1 MVGSIRLLTAVCLF
15 TLSAPLFGQSGTATI
30 TGVVTDTTGATMNG
44 VKVIARDPDT
54 GFSRETV
61 TNETGNFNMPGLRPS
76 SYDVT
81 AEIAGF
87 RRYSMKEF
95 RVEVD
100 QTARIDIQMEVGQV
114 TEQIEVKGTAQLLH
128 TENATIGAVIEQ
140 RRILELPLNGRNFA
154 ALALLVPG
162 VNSGAPGTSTG
173 GGMSIGG
180 ARPEQ
185 NAFQLDGVTNSDQYD
200 NDIAF
205 RPSIDSIEEF
215 KIEVSNYS
223 AEFGKGGGGQI
234 NVITKSGTNQFH
246 GSLYEFN
253 RNDVVQARNLFQ
265 RDPNFVNKEGKF
277 IAPPYNRNEFGAAG
291 GGPIKKD
298 RTFFFGYYEGLR
310 NVRGQT
316 GLRTVPNAAVRAG
329 DFSSNLGRQ
338 LGTDALGRS
347 VFANQIFDARSSR
360 QVAGSTRFIRDP
372 FPGNKIPLSYFD
384 PVAAKILQTDLWP
397 GPNVPG
403 ERDASTGNPRQNYA
417 DGRSNRSENDQFM
430 ARVDHR
436 FTQNDNVYVRY
447 GYLNTDSF
455 SPGNFVG
462 NERLNPGSKH
472 VVSASYTKAISAS
485 KINEVRFGYYL
496 ETNESGAKRILE
508 GRNLVKEL
516 GIRGLPLAGPGA
528 PDVGITGFTGFGDGG
543 ESLRDDKTLQILDM
557 FSFNK
562 GRHFLKVGVEFRK
575 LQADLLSNP
584 SNTRGSFDFD
594 TAEWSGLEGFPGTGN
609 PFATFLLGLPRQK
622 GRRPGDHSTFLR
634 AAEYAAYVQDDFKVS
649 SRLTVNLG
657 VRYQLYIPPKE
668 TRNHISSIRINT
680 FPGSF
685 AEGGIFLCKD
695 PQKCAGL
702 NRSLPVLGL
711 GLTLNDLRVDRL
723 PEIVVAGRE
732 VPPSLT
738 TVEKTDFGPRVGI
751 AYRLTPKTVI
761 RTGYGLFFDTDPM
774 RNFQDAVE
782 NVPFVREDQQ
792 SLSAFQSGLPPA
804 EAFIGYV
811 LDDPPIGSFT
821 PGPNTYSVGFRN
833 SYMQQWNFGVQQQLG
848 NTFVVEVG
856 YAGSK
861 GTRLNRRENLNTQEP
876 RSDSA
881 KIASSVHPH
890 LRRLLPYAVF
900 EGKTLVPLDNWF
912 STTSTAFSNYHAL
925 LARLEKRFSN
935 GLTFT
940 NSFTWSK
947 AITDASS
954 FYQTGNNDT
963 GNRIQDIYNKK
974 ADKGLAPY
982 DHRLRFVSSFLY
994 ELPFG
999 RNRKFGRGAPAIVNH
1014 LIGGWQVNGIATF
1027 QSGYPIT
1034 VLRNGD
1040 PLGVGTTG
1048 VRPDAI
1054 CNPNLPRGE
1063 RTLTRFFDTACFVA
1077 PPDRFGNASR
1087 STVSGPG
1094 NNNWDISIFKNT
1106 QITERFRLQFRS
1118 EFFNAC
1124 NHPGWSQPGRNQG
1137 GSNFGV
1143 VTGASD
1149 PRIVQFGLKLLF

>member
-1 MVGSIRLLTAVCLF
+1 MVGSVRALQAICLLALCT
-15 TLSAPLFGQSGTATI
+15 PLFGQSGTATI
-30 TGVVTDTTGATMNG
+30 TGVVTDSTGAAMNR
-44 VKVIARDPDT
+44 VKVIARDPNT
-54 GFSRETV
+54 GFARETL
-61 TNETGNFNMPGLRPS
+61 TNDTGNFNMPGLRPS

-81 AEIAGF
+81 AEIPGF
-87 RRYSMKEF
+87 RRYRMSDF
-95 RVEVD
+95 RIEVD
-100 QTARIDIQMEVGQV
+100 QTARVDIQMEVGQV

-128 TENATIGAVIEQ
+128 TENATIGAVIEK

-154 ALALLVPG
+154 SLALLVPG

-185 NAFQLDGVTNSDQYD
+185 NAFQLDGVTNSDQYN
-200 NDIAF
+200 NDIVF
-205 RPSIDSIEEF
+205 RPSIDAIEEF
-215 KIEVSNYS
+215 KIQVSNYS
-223 AEFGKGGGGQI
+223 AEFGKGAGGQI

-246 GSLYEFN
+246 GALYDFN

-265 RDPNFVNKEGKF
+265 RDPSFVNKEGKF
-277 IAPPYNRNEFGAAG
+277 IAPPFNRNEFGAAG
-291 GGPIKKD
+291 GGPIKRDK
-298 RTFFFGYYEGLR
+298 TFFFVSYEGLR

-316 GLRTVPNAAVRAG
+316 GLRTVPDAALRAG

-338 LGTDALGRS
+338 LGTDALGRP

-360 QVAGSTRFIRDP
+360 QVPGSTRFVRDP
-372 FPGNKIPLSYFD
+372 FPGNRIPLNRFD
-384 PVAAKILQTDLWP
+384 PVAARILQTDLWP
-397 GPNVPG
+397 APNIPG
-403 ERDASTGNPRQNYA
+403 VRDAGTGNPRQNYA
-417 DGRSNRSENDQFM
+417 DGRSNRSQSDQYM
-430 ARVDHR
+430 SRVDHR
-436 FTQNDNVYVRY
+436 FTQNDNVLVRY
-447 GYLNTDSF
+447 GYLTSDSF
-455 SPGNFVG
+455 SPGNFLG

-472 VVSASYTKAISAS
+472 LVGASYTKVISAS
-485 KINEVRFGYYL
+485 KLNEVRFGYNL
-496 ETNESGAKRILE
+496 DAAEGGAKRILE

-528 PDVGITGFTGFGDGG
+528 PDVGISGFTGFGDGG
-543 ESLRDDKTLQILDM
+543 ESRRDNKTFQIMDM

-562 GRHFLKVGVEFRK
+562 GRHFLKIGVEYRK
-575 LQADLLSNP
+575 IQADLLDNP
-584 SNTRGSFDFD
+584 ANTRGNFDFD
-594 TAEWSGLEGFPGTGN
+594 TAEWSGIEGFPGTGN
-609 PFATFLLGLPRQK
+609 FFATFLLGLPRQK
-622 GRRPGDHSTFLR
+622 GRRTGDFSSNLR
-634 AAEYAAYVQDDFKVS
+634 ASEYGAFIQDDFKVTS
-649 SRLTVNLG
+649 KLTLNLG

-668 TRNHISSIRINT
+668 TRNHISSIRVNP

-685 AEGGIFLCKD
+685 GEGGIFLCKD

-702 NRSLPVLGL
+702 SRTLPVLGL

-738 TVEKTDFGPRVGI
+738 TVDKTNFAPRVGI
-751 AYRLTPKTVI
+751 AYSLTQKTVI
-761 RTGYGLFFDTDPM
+761 RTGYGIFFDTDPM
-774 RNFQDAVE
+774 RNFQDAVQ
-782 NVPFVREDQQ
+782 NIPFVREDQQ

-804 EAFIGYV
+804 EAFIGYTV
-811 LDDPPIGSFT
+811 DNPPIGSFT
-821 PGPNTYSVGFRN
+821 PGPNTFSIDFRN
-833 SYMQQWNFGVQQQLG
+833 SYVQQWNFGVQRQLG
-848 NTFVVEVG
+848 NTLVVEVG

-861 GTRLNRRENLNTQEP
+861 ATRLNRRENLNTAEP

-881 KIASSVHPH
+881 KIPSTVHPH

-900 EGKTLVPLDNWF
+900 EGNTLVPLDNWF
-912 STTSTAFSNYHAL
+912 ATTSTAFSNYHGL
-925 LARLEKRFSN
+925 LARLEKRFSH
-935 GLTFT
+935 GVTFS

-954 FYQTGNNDT
+954 FFQTGSNDT
-963 GNRIQDIYNKK
+963 GNRIQDIFNKR

-999 RNRKFGRGAPAIVNH
+999 RNRRFGGGTSRAVNH

-1034 VLRNGD
+1034 ILRNGD

-1054 CNPNLPRGE
+1054 CNPNLARGE
-1063 RTLTRFFDTACFVA
+1063 RTLTRFFETACFVA
-1077 PPDRFGNASR
+1077 PPDRFGNAGR
-1087 STVSGPG
+1087 STVAGPG
-1094 NNNWDISIFKNT
+1094 NANWDLSIFKNT
-1106 QITERFRLQFRS
+1106 QIRERFQLQLRG
-1118 EFFNAC
+1118 EFFNAF
-1124 NHPGWSQPGRNQG
+1124 NNAGWGMPGRAHG
-1137 GSNFGV
+1137 GANFGV

-1149 PRIVQFGLKLLF
+1149 PRIIQFGLKLLF